1 MRNRRRQFGGKSGPS
16 GSGLSPAEPSR
27 NPPGW
32 AARLFF
38 TPHGL
43 RLALAQHDPAYWP
56 DKRISGHVIAA
67 AMMTSVA
74 TIMPIRM
81 PISTVR

>member
-1 MRNRRRQFGGKSGPS
+1 MRNRRRQFGRKSSPS

-27 NPPGW
+27 NPRGG
-32 AARLFF
+32 RL
-38 TPHGL
+38 GSVS
-43 RLALAQHDPAYWP
+43 ALAQHDPAYWP

-67 AMMTSVA
+67 AMMTSIA

-81 PISTVR
+81 PITTVR